1 MKKLVTTSLILV
13 LLTACSSTT
22 RRVDFTVISS
32 KNHSIKFDLSEG
44 KQTKGESIHFWGSGA
59 NIKDAMDEALQNAGP
74 QYDVLVNGVVRE
86 VVKLFSAGYEVE
98 GVAIN
103 SRELIALYGNEG
115 YEKWLAMQTI
125 FDPVN
130 ANKTE

>member
-1 MKKLVTTSLILV
+1 MKKLVTTSLILL
-13 LLTACSSTT
+13 LLTSCSSTT
-22 RRVDFTVISS
+22 RLVDFTVISS

-115 YEKWLAMQTI
+115 YEKWLARQTI

-130 ANKTE
+130 ANKAE